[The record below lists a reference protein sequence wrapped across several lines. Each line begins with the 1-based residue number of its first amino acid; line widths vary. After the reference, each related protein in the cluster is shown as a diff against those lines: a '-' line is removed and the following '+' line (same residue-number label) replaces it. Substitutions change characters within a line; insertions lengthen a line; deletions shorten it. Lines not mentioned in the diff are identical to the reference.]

1 MYDNLS
7 IKCIFASPFFKMKS
21 LFHLILFFAVILLS
35 SCSGYE
41 KLLKNPDIAVK
52 YNKAMEYYAKGDYVR
67 AGTLF
72 EMVNPFY
79 KASRR
84 ADTINFYYAECLYKE
99 SDFIMAGHYFKEFTQ
114 TFPRSPFAEEAEYM
128 NAYCYY
134 LNSPR
139 PTLDQQS
146 TMEAIDA
153 MQLFMIKFPDSK
165 RIAEC
170 KNFFTELRERLMTKS
185 YLNAKLYYDLGFYKS
200 SIIALRNSLSE
211 FPDSKYR
218 EEIMV
223 LVVKSNFNLAEKSI
237 DSKQK
242 ERYQNTLDEYY
253 SFMTEFPKSKYSGD
267 IQKIYK
273 NLAEHLNL

>member
-21 LFHLILFFAVILLS
+21 LFHLFLFFTLIVLS

-99 SDFIMAGHYFKEFTQ
+99 SDYIMAGHYFKEFTQ
-114 TFPRSPFAEEAEYM
+114 TFPRSQFAEEAEYM

-165 RIAEC
+165 RIPEC
-170 KNFFTELRERLMTKS
+170 KTFYTELRERLMTKS
-185 YLNAKLYYDLGFYKS
+185 YLNAKLYFDLGFYKS
-200 SIIALRNSLSE
+200 SIIVLRNSLSE
-211 FPDSKYR
+211 YPDSKYR

-223 LVVKSNFNLAEKSI
+223 LVVKSNYYLAEKSV